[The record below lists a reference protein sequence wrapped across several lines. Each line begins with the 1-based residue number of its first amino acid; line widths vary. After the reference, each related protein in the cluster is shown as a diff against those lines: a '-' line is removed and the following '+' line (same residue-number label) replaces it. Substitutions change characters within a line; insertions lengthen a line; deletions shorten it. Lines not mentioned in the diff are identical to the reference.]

1 MSLVLATKNIDKYFK
16 KPVLFHVL
24 KDISF
29 QIKKGEFASIMG
41 KSGSGK
47 STLLYILSTM
57 DTDYTGELFLNN
69 ELVTGKR
76 ASALSR
82 IRNKNI
88 GFVFQF
94 HYLLSEFS
102 VLENVMLP
110 AKKLAEKST
119 AEIEH
124 DAMEKLKMLHIGHLA
139 KQRAS
144 RISGGEKQRVAI
156 ARALINNPS
165 ILMGD
170 EPTGNLDSYNSENV
184 FQIFKQL
191 KEEQGLSLLVV
202 THDLDFAKRTDRIIE
217 MEDGQIIPSTNG

>member
-1 MSLVLATKNIDKYFK
+1 MGLVLKAEKINKLFK
-16 KPVLFHVL
+16 KPVMFHVI
-24 KDISF
+24 KDIGF
-29 QIKKGEFASIMG
+29 EVKQGEFASIMG
-41 KSGSGK
+41 KSGCGK

-57 DTDYTGELFLNN
+57 DTDYEGKLFLNDK
-69 ELVTGKR
+69 LVTGKPQKE
-76 ASALSR
+76 LSR
-82 IRNKNI
+82 IRNKHI

-110 AKKLAEKST
+110 AKKLAEKTDS
-119 AEIEH
+119 EIEH
-124 DAMEKLKMLHIGHLA
+124 NAMEKLKMLNIGHLA
-139 KQRAS
+139 KKRAS

-156 ARALINNPS
+156 ARALINDPS

-184 FQIFKQL
+184 FQIFKKL

-202 THDLDFAKRTDRIIE
+202 THDMDFAERTDRIIQ
-217 MEDGQIIPSTNG
+217 MEDGRIIS